1 VSIRSPPPLIQCK
14 LGRTLVTDSDPIV
27 WSGCALQKVFVDP
40 ADAVLHQCIRPLFGA
55 RCAPGLT
62 PSHSHRSRRTRRRP
76 LLCPSDAGELVGQRN
91 GEHVVVQSRLR
102 RLDVPSN
109 TDARTLPASA
119 VLGPKLLQLAAEMMR
134 ANAGFHPD
142 QARWQIGEQRL
153 RLTTRPLSSQHDR
166 TTPIVAH
173 DVEQVLAVDA
183 GHGDCAARFLRHG
196 VQLFGAPSQLRSVAG
211 LEAGPSHYRTSRNVR
226 FRACL

>member
-1 VSIRSPPPLIQCK
+1 MSIRYPPPLIQCK
-14 LGRTLVTDSDPIV
+14 IGRTLVTDSDPIV
-27 WSGCALQKVFVDP
+27 WSGRALQKVFVDP

-62 PSHSHRSRRTRRRP
+62 PSHRSRRTRRRP

-91 GEHVVVQSRLR
+91 GEHLAVQSRLR
-102 RLDVPSN
+102 RLDVPLN
-109 TDARTLPASA
+109 TDARTSPASA

>member
-1 VSIRSPPPLIQCK
+1 VSIRYPPPLIQCK
-14 LGRTLVTDSDPIV
+14 IGRTLVTDSDPIV
-27 WSGCALQKVFVDP
+27 WSGRALQKVFVDP

-119 VLGPKLLQLAAEMMR
+119 VLGPKLLQLAAEIARQRRLPSRLGTPTDWR
-134 ANAGFHPD
+134 AAPPPD
-142 QARWQIGEQRL
+142 HATTFVAARSHHADRGPRRGTSSCRRCRPRRL
-153 RLTTRPLSSQHDR
+153 RS
-166 TTPIVAH
+166 
-173 DVEQVLAVDA
+173 
-183 GHGDCAARFLRHG
+183 
-196 VQLFGAPSQLRSVAG
+196 
-211 LEAGPSHYRTSRNVR
+211 
-226 FRACL
+226 